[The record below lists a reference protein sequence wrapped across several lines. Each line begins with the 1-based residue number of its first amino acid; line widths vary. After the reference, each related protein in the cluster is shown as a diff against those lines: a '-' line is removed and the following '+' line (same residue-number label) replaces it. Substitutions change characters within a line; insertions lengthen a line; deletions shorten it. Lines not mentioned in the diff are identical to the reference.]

1 MCAWHRLLCDL
12 QQLGRGVGRKVD
24 VSSEIEGDEGRWR
37 KASDED
43 AVDGGVDGREEE
55 AGDGEYL
62 GGKQDGNGRCRASDD
77 FLAEDARLAQQIGV
91 LLQQRQAGRKDR
103 HGIDGESVGLLLLIA
118 IFNSPPGRTPGE

>member
-1 MCAWHRLLCDL
+1 MGAWHRLLCDL

-37 KASDED
+37 EASDED

-118 IFNSPPGRTPGE
+118 IFNSPPGRTPVE